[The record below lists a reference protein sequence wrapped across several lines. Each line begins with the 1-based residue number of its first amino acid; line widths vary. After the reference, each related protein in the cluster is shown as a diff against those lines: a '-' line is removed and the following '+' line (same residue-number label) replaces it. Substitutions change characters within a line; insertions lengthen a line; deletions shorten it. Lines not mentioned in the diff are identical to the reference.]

1 MNTLPI
7 LERFYRLPPRKLRKT
22 RSWRRLV
29 RRALGRIQ
37 RHTLGLSLLS
47 LGVALWIL
55 SHVYY
60 YNVLVSLESNVNT
73 ARAQI
78 EVAQQRRAHVQLSLT
93 HLLRYYAKYER
104 DVLKEITVVRK
115 GEKAEQK
122 IPIQDALARLDAVAE
137 QYPNLQLSNTVR
149 ELSDATVAS
158 EASIAERASDYNDAV
173 NAYASVLHQFPGN
186 IFGPVMGFQ
195 DKDYFVP
202 EDPSVLL
209 YREVRP

>member
-1 MNTLPI
+1 VHTLPI
-7 LERFYRLPPRKLRKT
+7 LERLYRLPPRKLRRP
-22 RSWRRLV
+22 RSWRRFL
-29 RRALGRIQ
+29 RRALGKIQ
-37 RHTLGLSLLS
+37 QHTLGLTLLS

-60 YNVLVSLESNVNT
+60 YNLLVGLESNVST

-78 EVAQQRRAHVQLSLT
+78 EVAQQRRTHIQASLT

-115 GEKAEQK
+115 GEKTEQK

-158 EASIAERASDYNDAV
+158 EVSIAERANAYNEAV
-173 NAYASVLHQFPGN
+173 NSYSSVLHQFPGN
-186 IFGPVMGFQ
+186 IFGPVMGFRE
-195 DKDYFVP
+195 KDYFVP
-202 EDPSVLL
+202 EDPSVLV